1 MDLPATLFVVGPSAM
16 EMTAMRR
23 VTTLAALAA
32 TLPAM
37 AMAASSGSVPVDG
50 MPQLAF
56 GHPEQGPL
64 LIGQVVWQL
73 IIFGALVYI
82 MAYVALPRVGAVI
95 EGRHD
100 RINSDLEAAQA
111 AKADADA
118 AMAAHR
124 AATEQARASA
134 RAAVATALQAA
145 QADSDAKAA
154 ALNARLNAQ
163 VAEAE
168 ARIDASRTAAMGA
181 LRGVATDTTE
191 ALLSK
196 LVGRADRAAAE
207 AAVAR
212 ELTVRGRA

>member
-1 MDLPATLFVVGPSAM
+1 
-16 EMTAMRR
+16 MRR
-23 VTTLAALAA
+23 VTMLAALAV

-37 AMAASSGSVPVDG
+37 AMAAETYSLPVDG

-56 GHPEQGPL
+56 GHPTQGPL
-64 LIGQVVWQL
+64 LIGQIVWQL

-82 MAYVALPRVGAVI
+82 MAHVALPRVGAVI
-95 EGRHD
+95 EDRHN
-100 RINSDLEAAQA
+100 RINADLEAAQA
-111 AKADADA
+111 AKVEADA

-134 RAAVATALQAA
+134 RASVAAALQSA
-145 QADSDAKAA
+145 QADSDARAA
-154 ALNARLNAQ
+154 TLNARLAAQ

-168 ARIDASRTAAMGA
+168 ASIEASRSSAMGA
-181 LRGVATDTTE
+181 LRGVAVDTTE

-196 LVGRADRAAAE
+196 LVGRSDRAAVE

-212 ELTVRGRA
+212 ELTARGRA

>member
-1 MDLPATLFVVGPSAM
+1 
-16 EMTAMRR
+16 MRR

-100 RINSDLEAAQA
+100 RINADLEAAQA

-124 AATEQARASA
+124 AATDQARASA

-212 ELTVRGRA
+212 ELTARGRA

>member
-1 MDLPATLFVVGPSAM
+1 
-16 EMTAMRR
+16 MRR
-23 VTTLAALAA
+23 VTMLAAMAV

-37 AMAASSGSVPVDG
+37 AMAAETYSLPVDG

-64 LIGQVVWQL
+64 LIGQIVWQL

-82 MAYVALPRVGAVI
+82 MAHVALPRVGAVI
-95 EGRHD
+95 ENRHN
-100 RINSDLEAAQA
+100 RINADLEAAQA
-111 AKADADA
+111 AKVEADA

-124 AATEQARASA
+124 AATDQARATA
-134 RAAVATALQAA
+134 RASVAAALHAA

-154 ALNARLNAQ
+154 ALNARLAAQ

-168 ARIDASRTAAMGA
+168 ASIEASRASAMGA
-181 LRGVATDTTE
+181 LRGVAVDTTE

-196 LVGRADRAAAE
+196 LVGRSDRATVE
-207 AAVAR
+207 AAVTR
-212 ELTVRGRA
+212 ELTARGRA